1 MPGAPSMGD
10 RTGLGSIGS
19 MTGSENPTG
28 PLEPSDALRIG
39 TAERERAVALLNDA
53 VGAGYLDLREFEE
66 RSGQVFAART
76 RGDLRPILAD
86 LPTAEGLF
94 PPAFSSAVG
103 PVGPAPP
110 AAAPQTI
117 DIDWTTVK
125 RRGAWPVPPMLVV
138 SGSMGTADLDFSR
151 APLPA
156 AGCVLDV
163 YASWSTV
170 KITVD
175 SSTGVRSTDWEG
187 GSMST
192 LKDKAGPPTAPG
204 GPTLHVRGRSSWTT
218 IVLRRR

>member
-1 MPGAPSMGD
+1 
-10 RTGLGSIGS
+10 
-19 MTGSENPTG
+19 MTGSETPTD
-28 PLEPSDALRIG
+28 PLDPSDSLRIG

-53 VGAGYLDLREFEE
+53 VGAGYLDLQEFEE
-66 RSGQVFAART
+66 RSSQVFAART

-94 PPAFSSAVG
+94 LPAISTTVAPAAHT
-103 PVGPAPP
+103 PVG
-110 AAAPQTI
+110 AAPQTI

-125 RRGAWPVPPMLVV
+125 RRGAWAVPPVLVI
-138 SGSMGTADLDFSR
+138 SGSMGTADLDVSR
-151 APLPA
+151 APLPST
-156 AGCVLDV
+156 GCVLDV
-163 YASWSTV
+163 YASWSTI

-175 SSTGVRSTDWEG
+175 GATVIRSTDWEG